1 MTIILDM
8 GGVIMNHNMPECIA
22 RFTDI
27 LGEEHM
33 KTILGL
39 ASNGEG
45 TADSLMELYERGD
58 ISTDAFIDGIMQYA
72 QRPTTR
78 EEIIAAWNAM
88 HGGIPQERLQ
98 LIQSWKDAGH
108 RLFLLSNNNELHWE
122 HILSQYDMSMF
133 EYCFASH
140 LLHMSKPDPRI
151 YEAVD
156 KQLREWGCESPFYFV
171 DDILI
176 NRETAEQLGWQT
188 YSTLAALSAT
198 PRFSTALAHAPLS
211 S

>member
-8 GGVIMNHNMPECIA
+8 GGVLMLHNMPECIA

-27 LGEEHM
+27 LGEEKM

-45 TADSLMELYERGD
+45 IGDSLMEQYERGE
-58 ISTDAFIDGIMQYA
+58 ISTDAFIDGIMLHA

-78 EEIIAAWNAM
+78 EEVIAAWNAM
-88 HGGIPQERLQ
+88 HGGIPEERLQ

-133 EYCFASH
+133 EHCFASH
-140 LLHMSKPDPRI
+140 LMHMSKPDPRI

-156 KQLREWGCESPFYFV
+156 EQLRAWNCEPPFHFV
-171 DDILI
+171 DDIAI
-176 NRETAEQLGWQT
+176 NRKAAEQLGWKT
-188 YSTLAALSAT
+188 YETIYEVDI
-198 PRFSTALAHAPLS
+198 
-211 S
+211 

>member
-8 GGVIMNHNMPECIA
+8 GGVLMLHNMPECIA

-27 LGEEHM
+27 LGEEKM

-45 TADSLMELYERGD
+45 IGDSLMEQYERGE
-58 ISTDAFIDGIMQYA
+58 ISTDAFIDGIMLHA

-78 EEIIAAWNAM
+78 KEVIAAWNAM
-88 HGGIPQERLQ
+88 HGGIPEERLQ

-133 EYCFASH
+133 EHCFASH
-140 LLHMSKPDPRI
+140 LMHMSKPDPRI

-156 KQLREWGCESPFYFV
+156 EQLRAWNCEPPFHFV
-171 DDILI
+171 DDSAI
-176 NRETAEQLGWQT
+176 NRKAAEQLGWKT
-188 YSTLAALSAT
+188 YETIYEVDI
-198 PRFSTALAHAPLS
+198 
-211 S
+211 

>member
-1 MTIILDM
+1 
-8 GGVIMNHNMPECIA
+8 MNHNMPECIA

-27 LGEEHM
+27 LGEATM
-33 KTILGL
+33 KQILGL

-45 TADSLMELYERGD
+45 TADSLMEQYERGD
-58 ISTDAFIDGIMQYA
+58 ISTDAFIEGIMQHA

-88 HGGIPQERLQ
+88 HGGIPEERLQ

-108 RLFLLSNNNELHWE
+108 RLFLLSNNNDLHWH
-122 HILSQYDMSMF
+122 HILSLYDMSMF

-140 LLHMSKPDPRI
+140 LMHLSKPDPRI

-156 KQLREWGCESPFYFV
+156 AQLKQKGCEEPYHFV

-176 NRETAEQLGWQT
+176 NRTTAEQLGWKT
-188 YSTLAALSAT
+188 YETIYELAPT
-198 PRFSTALAHAPLS
+198 I
-211 S
+211 

>member
-1 MTIILDM
+1 MTIVLDM

-58 ISTDAFIDGIMQYA
+58 ISTDAFINGIMQYA

-140 LLHMSKPDPRI
+140 LLHLSKPDPRI

-156 KQLREWGCESPFYFV
+156 KQLREWGCEPPFYFV

-176 NRETAEQLGWQT
+176 NRSTAEQLGWQT
-188 YSTLAALSAT
+188 FATLDELNAIL
-198 PRFSTALAHAPLS
+198 
-211 S
+211 

>member
-1 MTIILDM
+1 MTIVLDM
-8 GGVIMNHNMPECIA
+8 GGVLMNHNMPECIA

-39 ASNGEG
+39 ATNGEG
-45 TADSLMELYERGD
+45 TADSLMEQYERGD
-58 ISTDAFIDGIMQYA
+58 ISTDAFIEGIIQHA

-78 EEIIAAWNAM
+78 EEVIAAWNEM
-88 HGGIPQERLQ
+88 HGGIPAERLQ
-98 LIQSWKDAGH
+98 LIQTWKDAGH
-108 RLFLLSNNNELHWE
+108 RLFLLSNNNDLHWH
-122 HILSQYDMSMF
+122 HILSLYDMSMF
-133 EYCFASH
+133 EHCFASH

-156 KQLREWGCESPFYFV
+156 AQLQQMGCEAPFHFV

-176 NRETAEQLGWQT
+176 NRTMAEEIGWKTYETIYELDAKL
-188 YSTLAALSAT
+188 
-198 PRFSTALAHAPLS
+198 
-211 S
+211 

>member
-8 GGVIMNHNMPECIA
+8 GGVLMLHNMPECIA

-27 LGEEHM
+27 LGEEKM

-45 TADSLMELYERGD
+45 IRDSLMEQYERGE
-58 ISTDAFIDGIMQYA
+58 ISTDAFIDGIMLHA

-78 EEIIAAWNAM
+78 EEVIAAWNAM
-88 HGGIPQERLQ
+88 HGGIPEERLE
-98 LIQSWKDAGH
+98 LIRGWKDAGH

-133 EYCFASH
+133 EHCFASH
-140 LLHMSKPDPRI
+140 LMHMSKPDPRI

-156 KQLREWGCESPFYFV
+156 EQLRAWNCEPPFHFV
-171 DDILI
+171 DDIAI
-176 NRETAEQLGWQT
+176 NRKAAEQLGWKT
-188 YSTLAALSAT
+188 YETIYEVDI
-198 PRFSTALAHAPLS
+198 
-211 S
+211 

>member
-1 MTIILDM
+1 M
-8 GGVIMNHNMPECIA
+8 GGVLMKHNMPECIA

-39 ASNGEG
+39 ATNGEG
-45 TADSLMELYERGD
+45 TADSLMEQYERGD
-58 ISTDAFIDGIMQYA
+58 ISTDAFIDGIMQHA
-72 QRPTTR
+72 QRLTSR

-88 HGGIPQERLQ
+88 HGGIPAERLQ

-108 RLFLLSNNNELHWE
+108 RLFLLSNNNDLHWH
-122 HILSQYDMSMF
+122 HILSLYDMSMF
-133 EYCFASH
+133 EHCFASH
-140 LLHMSKPDPRI
+140 LMHLSKPDPRI

-156 KQLREWGCESPFYFV
+156 AQLKQKGCEEPYHFV

-176 NRETAEQLGWQT
+176 NRSTAEQLGWKT
-188 YSTLAALSAT
+188 YETIYELAPT
-198 PRFSTALAHAPLS
+198 I
-211 S
+211 

>member
-8 GGVIMNHNMPECIA
+8 GGVLMNHNMPECIA

-27 LGEEHM
+27 LGKENM

-45 TADSLMELYERGD
+45 TADSLMEQYERGD

-72 QRPTTR
+72 VRPTTR

-88 HGGIPQERLQ
+88 HGGIPAERLD
-98 LIQSWKDAGH
+98 LIRTWKDKGH

-140 LLHMSKPDPRI
+140 LMHMSKPDPRI
-151 YEAVD
+151 YESVD
-156 KQLREWGCESPFYFV
+156 NQLRAWNCEPPFHFV
-171 DDILI
+171 DDIAF
-176 NRETAEQLGWQT
+176 NREIAEKVSWHMHESIYDLQSE
-188 YSTLAALSAT
+188 Y
-198 PRFSTALAHAPLS
+198 
-211 S
+211 

>member
-1 MTIILDM
+1 MTIVLDM

-45 TADSLMELYERGD
+45 TADSLMEQYERGD
-58 ISTDAFIDGIMQYA
+58 ISTDAFINGIMQYA

-140 LLHMSKPDPRI
+140 LLHLSKPDPRI
-151 YEAVD
+151 YDAVD

>member
-8 GGVIMNHNMPECIA
+8 GGVIMNHNMPECIR

-27 LGEEHM
+27 LGEENM
-33 KTILGL
+33 KTMLGL

-45 TADSLMELYERGD
+45 TAQSLMEQYERGD
-58 ISTDAFIDGIMQYA
+58 ISTDTFIESIMQYA

-108 RLFLLSNNNELHWE
+108 HLFLLSNNNDLHWH
-122 HILSQYDMSMF
+122 HILSLYDMSMF

-140 LLHMSKPDPRI
+140 LMHLSKPDPRI

-156 KQLREWGCESPFYFV
+156 AELKQKGCEEPFHFV

-176 NRETAEQLGWQT
+176 NRTTAEQLGWKT
-188 YSTLAALSAT
+188 YETIYELAPT
-198 PRFSTALAHAPLS
+198 I
-211 S
+211 

>member
-8 GGVIMNHNMPECIA
+8 GGSLMYHNMPECIA

-27 LGEEHM
+27 LCEEQM

-45 TADSLMELYERGD
+45 TADSLMEQYERGD
-58 ISTDAFIDGIMQYA
+58 ISTDAFIDGIMQHA

-88 HGGIPQERLQ
+88 HGGIPAERLQ

-108 RLFLLSNNNELHWE
+108 RLFLLSNNNDLHWH
-122 HILSQYDMSMF
+122 HILSLYDMSMF
-133 EYCFASH
+133 EHCFASH
-140 LLHMSKPDPRI
+140 LMHLSKPDPRI

-156 KQLREWGCESPFYFV
+156 AQLKQKGCEEPYHFV

-176 NRETAEQLGWQT
+176 NRTTAEQLDWKT
-188 YSTLAALSAT
+188 YETIYELDAKL
-198 PRFSTALAHAPLS
+198 
-211 S
+211 